1 MGFKIQKYK
10 FLFRKTR
17 TPFLE
22 NKILSTIR
30 KSQFVI
36 RNYYFTFE
44 VLNKITTMVYKFRV
58 ILDAEE
64 DVFRDIAILESDTL
78 EDLHNAIVNAFGF
91 DGLEVASFYTCDD
104 TWNQEDEIPMF
115 DAGDVPGENKIM
127 SDYTLDAI
135 LDAENTK
142 ILYVYDFI
150 NMWTFLVELA
160 AIEETE
166 EVGVIYPNLM
176 FSHGEMPA
184 EAMEKHFVSDLEEE
198 ESYNEFEDDLDQDDL
213 DMFSGDDSF
222 EDYGFEEN
230 WN

>member
-1 MGFKIQKYK
+1 
-10 FLFRKTR
+10 
-17 TPFLE
+17 
-22 NKILSTIR
+22 
-30 KSQFVI
+30 
-36 RNYYFTFE
+36 
-44 VLNKITTMVYKFRV
+44 MVYKFRV

-64 DVFRDIAILESDTL
+64 DIFRDIAILENDTL

-104 TWNQEDEIPMF
+104 TWNQEEEIPMF
-115 DAGDVPGENKIM
+115 DAGDIPGEQKTM
-127 SDYTLDAI
+127 SDYELAD
-135 LDAENTK
+135 LLNEDQTK
-142 ILYVYDFI
+142 IIYVYDFI

-160 AIEETE
+160 AVEEIAAGNT
-166 EVGVIYPNLM
+166 YPETI

-184 EAMEKHFVSDLEEE
+184 EAMEKHFEADLEEDP
-198 ESYNEFEDDLDQDDL
+198 SNAFEDELDEEDL